1 VTVRKLDS
9 PRFTDR
15 FRRVRLSTL
24 QRRVGL
30 SQNGEPPHSHAAY
43 VESSDHCGSPRWLG
57 RRRDGGDAENSD
69 GGALAGEGE
78 NAVVSD

>member
-1 VTVRKLDS
+1 VSRLTLT
-9 PRFTDR
+9 PLML
-15 FRRVRLSTL
+15 RV
-24 QRRVGL
+24 V
-30 SQNGEPPHSHAAY
+30 N
-43 VESSDHCGSPRWLG
+43 HCGSPRWLG